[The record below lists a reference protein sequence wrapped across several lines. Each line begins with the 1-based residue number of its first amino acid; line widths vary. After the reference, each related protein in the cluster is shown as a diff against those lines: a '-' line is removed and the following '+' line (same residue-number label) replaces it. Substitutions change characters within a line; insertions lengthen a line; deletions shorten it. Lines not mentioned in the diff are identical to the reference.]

1 MSKYRRREC
10 RSWRLLMVWNAK
22 SSNFPVRRLLFRLNT
37 TRLYIVAML
46 AGSSPA
52 RNSARRPISFY
63 VETTKSIRQQR
74 TRKACDLR
82 LHPLDYG

>member
-22 SSNFPVRRLLFRLNT
+22 SFNFPVRRLLLRLNT

-52 RNSARRPISFY
+52 RNSARRPLLFRSRRPSQQ
-63 VETTKSIRQQR
+63 TAKDKKSV
-74 TRKACDLR
+74 
-82 LHPLDYG
+82 